1 MTTSHLKVIGA
12 SIGLAAIV
20 SYAAGVALKSYQVK
34 RELAPTATAF
44 ERAAE
49 DYTSAQFELDRLG
62 MSVETDYRDRASGRY
77 EEQKDEAW
85 SRIEQALSARNE
97 IIGRHDCTGGRWYVP
112 VSHLASPDTT
122 SHVCLNPF
130 SR

>member
-12 SIGLAAIV
+12 SLGLAAIV
-20 SYAAGVALKSYQVK
+20 SYVGGVAFKTYQVK

-44 ERAAE
+44 ERAAD
-49 DYTSAQFELDRLG
+49 DYTSAQFRLDTLG
-62 MSVETDYRDRASGRY
+62 MSVENDYRDRDSDRY

-85 SRIEQALSARNE
+85 SRIEQALNARDE

-112 VSHLASPDTT
+112 VSHLRSPDTT
-122 SHVCLNPF
+122 SPICLNPF
-130 SR
+130 SE